1 MHQLADKD
9 DTSEDSD
16 YDPSKDTDHKN
27 YAAEDNTDNQQT
39 ENTNEEVHDT
49 EVHGD
54 PGVNTDH
61 NPDPD
66 KTSVD
71 EPGVEPGVDYDSD
84 SDLHVNDDDN
94 DDVILNAL
102 ANLAEDRQQDDGAI
116 KTEDVYYPE
125 TQTPSIQRVMGQ
137 RLPTRTRSR
146 ANRKTN
152 NR

>member
-1 MHQLADKD
+1 MH
-9 DTSEDSD
+9 EI
-16 YDPSKDTDHKN
+16 
-27 YAAEDNTDNQQT
+27 
-39 ENTNEEVHDT
+39 

-54 PGVNTDH
+54 PGVDTDH
-61 NPDPD
+61 NPDPEE
-66 KTSVD
+66 TSVD